1 MTVGSEATYTVLTM
15 PDSSSS
21 AALPADKTSGATT
34 PLDASLPPRRTKV
47 PLTRPL
53 RHPRYRNIWLA
64 NMVSNTGTWIQTFA
78 SAWLVA
84 SLSGS
89 ASITSLVQT
98 ATYVPVFLFALL
110 AGVVADAVHRP
121 KFLFYCNL
129 YMALC
134 AATMALL
141 VTTGLVAT
149 TPVLILT
156 FCIGVGTAFVWPAWQ
171 AAMSGL
177 VEPDEVEAAAT
188 LNNLSYNLSAI
199 IGPALGGVLF
209 GWIGPSALFLANAL
223 SFAGLL
229 GVYWCWWREHTP
241 QAPERAGFRTRFVLG
256 IRTAFGCARYRRILR
271 NVCSVFFSTI
281 AFASLLPVFVRDVL
295 RMESGTYGTLM
306 GCLGGGCVIAAFFL
320 PQVRVRFDKYGV
332 LAGALVVYGLMLVT
346 MSLASSLALLAPMIL
361 CGGMAWSATVSTL
374 NAAAQLSF
382 PAEIRARTLSIYL
395 FVMSGGYV
403 GGSIVWG
410 RVADAWG
417 VRAALGAAGACVL
430 ANALI
435 LMAGNRKNPL

>member
-1 MTVGSEATYTVLTM
+1 M
-15 PDSSSS
+15 PDSSAS
-21 AALPADKTSGATT
+21 APSNSTSGIGAG
-34 PLDASLPPRRTKV
+34 ASSSPAARRRKV
-47 PLTRPL
+47 PLARPL
-53 RHPRYRNIWLA
+53 RHARYRNLWLA
-64 NMVSNTGTWIQTFA
+64 NMVSNMGTWIQTFA

-98 ATYVPVFLFALL
+98 ATYVPVFLFALT

-141 VTTGLVAT
+141 AGTGLVAA
-149 TPVLILT
+149 TPVLVLT
-156 FCIGVGTAFVWPAWQ
+156 FCIGIGTAFIWPAWQ

-177 VEPDEVEAAAT
+177 VDPDEVEAAAT

-199 IGPALGGVLF
+199 VGPALGGMLF
-209 GWIGPSALFLANAL
+209 GWIGPGALFLANAL

-229 GVYWCWWREHTP
+229 GVYWSWWRERAPQP
-241 QAPERAGFRTRFVLG
+241 QAREGFRARFVLG
-256 IRTAFGCARYRRILR
+256 ASTAFGCARYRRILR
-271 NVCSVFFSTI
+271 NVCTVFFATI
-281 AFASLLPVFVRDVL
+281 AFASLLPVYVRDVL
-295 RMESGTYGTLM
+295 RMQSSTYGTLM
-306 GCLGGGCVIAAFFL
+306 GCLGGGAVLAAFFL
-320 PQVRVRFDKYGV
+320 PQVRARVDKTGV
-332 LAGALVVYGLMLVT
+332 LAGALLVYGCMLLG
-346 MSLASSLALLAPMIL
+346 MASSRSLFLLVPLIL

-395 FVMSGGYV
+395 FVMSGGYAA
-403 GGSIVWG
+403 GSLFWG
-410 RVADAWG
+410 QVADRWG

-430 ANALI
+430 VNALV
-435 LMAGNRKNPL
+435 LVTGNRKNPL

>member
-1 MTVGSEATYTVLTM
+1 MPDPSSPSSSPVGSSFAHGL
-15 PDSSSS
+15 SS
-21 AALPADKTSGATT
+21 APAG
-34 PLDASLPPRRTKV
+34 RRKV

-53 RHPRYRNIWLA
+53 RHPRYRNLWLA
-64 NMVSNTGTWIQTFA
+64 NMVSNMGTWIQTFA

-84 SLSGS
+84 SISSS

-98 ATYVPVFLFALL
+98 ATYVPVFVFALL

-134 AATMALL
+134 AAIMALL
-141 VTTGLVAT
+141 AGTGLVAA
-149 TPVLILT
+149 TPVLLLT
-156 FCIGVGTAFVWPAWQ
+156 FCIGVGTAFIWPAWQ

-199 IGPALGGVLF
+199 IGPAVGGVLF
-209 GWIGPSALFLANAL
+209 GWIGPGALFLANAL

-229 GVYWCWWREHTP
+229 GVYWSWWREGGP
-241 QAPERAGFRTRFVLG
+241 QPRAAEGFRARFVSG
-256 IRTAFGCARYRRILR
+256 VRTAFGCARYRRILR
-271 NVCSVFFSTI
+271 NVCTVFFSTI
-281 AFASLLPVFVRDVL
+281 AFASLLPVYVREVL
-295 RMESGTYGTLM
+295 RMQSSTYGTLM
-306 GCLGGGCVIAAFFL
+306 GCLGGGAVLAAFFL
-320 PQVRVRFDKYGV
+320 PQLRARIDKTGV
-332 LAGALVVYGLMLVT
+332 LAGAMLVYGGM
-346 MSLASSLALLAPMIL
+346 LLAMAASRSLLLLVPLIL

-403 GGSIVWG
+403 AGSLFWG
-410 RVADAWG
+410 QVAERWG

-430 ANALI
+430 ANALV
-435 LMAGNRKNPL
+435 LVTGSRKNPL

>member
-1 MTVGSEATYTVLTM
+1 M
-15 PDSSSS
+15 PDPSASASSPPSS
-21 AALPADKTSGATT
+21 PIGSSLAHGLSPAPAG
-34 PLDASLPPRRTKV
+34 RRKV

-53 RHPRYRNIWLA
+53 RHPRYRNLWLA
-64 NMVSNTGTWIQTFA
+64 NMVSNMGTWIQTFA

-84 SLSGS
+84 SISSS

-98 ATYVPVFLFALL
+98 ATYVPVFMFALL

-134 AATMALL
+134 AAIMALL
-141 VTTGLVAT
+141 VGTGLVAAA
-149 TPVLILT
+149 PVLLLT
-156 FCIGVGTAFVWPAWQ
+156 FCIGIGTAFIWPAWQ

-199 IGPALGGVLF
+199 IGPALGGLLF
-209 GWIGPSALFLANAL
+209 EGIGPGALFLANAL

-229 GVYWCWWREHTP
+229 GVYWSWWREGGP
-241 QAPERAGFRTRFVLG
+241 QPRAAEGFRARFVSG
-256 IRTAFGCARYRRILR
+256 VRTAFGCARYRRILG
-271 NVCSVFFSTI
+271 NVCTVFFSTI
-281 AFASLLPVFVRDVL
+281 AFASLLPVYVREVL
-295 RMESGTYGTLM
+295 RMQSSTYGTLM
-306 GCLGGGCVIAAFFL
+306 GCLGGGAVLAAFFL
-320 PQVRVRFDKYGV
+320 PQLRARVDKTGV
-332 LAGALVVYGLMLVT
+332 LAGAMLVYGGM
-346 MSLASSLALLAPMIL
+346 LLAMAASRSLLLLVPLIL

-382 PAEIRARTLSIYL
+382 PTEIRARTLSIYL

-403 GGSIVWG
+403 AGSLFWG
-410 RVADAWG
+410 QVAERWG
-417 VRAALGAAGACVL
+417 VRAAPGGRRGLRAGQCAGPRHGKQEKP
-430 ANALI
+430 ALI
-435 LMAGNRKNPL
+435 AA